1 LFFEFAMAAVRQSSR
16 HAASLPLVIAKE
28 GTDVNCR
35 RAIDLARPDSIHLA
49 AAVRRC
55 GVTPQLVQYYK
66 AMYNIVSLA
75 QGSFRRGV
83 KPSKRKNAVGDD
95 DGSSSGTGSDEDANK
110 ANKDNDSAHNNYLS
124 ADDFAFF
131 AEVKQRHKRLRKR
144 QVDHATW
151 AKKKAKLEKHG
162 YMHLNKSVHYIVHA
176 CNLWDS

>member
-1 LFFEFAMAAVRQSSR
+1 MAAVRQSSR

-66 AMYNIVSLA
+66 AMSTNIVSLA

-95 DGSSSGTGSDEDANK
+95 VGSSSGTGSDEDANK
-110 ANKDNDSAHNNYLS
+110 ANEDNYSAHNKYLS

-131 AEVKQRHKRLRKR
+131 AEVKQRQAVKKTA
-144 QVDHATW
+144 VDHATW

-162 YMHLNKSVHYIVHA
+162 YMYLNKGVHYIVHA